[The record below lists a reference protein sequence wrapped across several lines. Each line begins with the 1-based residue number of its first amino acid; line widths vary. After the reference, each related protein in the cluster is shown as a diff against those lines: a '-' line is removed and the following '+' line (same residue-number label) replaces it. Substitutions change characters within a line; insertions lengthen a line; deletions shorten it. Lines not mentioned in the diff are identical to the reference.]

1 VARLPAAWPALRR
14 LVRPRLA
21 VVLGG
26 GAALGAVEAGA
37 IEAFRRHGIVP
48 DLLVGTSVG
57 AINAAFWAFDAEPA
71 NVHRLLHLWTRA
83 DRSTMVPDHGIAML
97 GRVAQARSA
106 LTGQRGV
113 ARMIQAAGLEDALI
127 EESRIPLVVVATDA
141 GSGERVVMRRGPLL
155 PALLASS
162 AIPVLYPA
170 VELDG
175 RRLMDGS
182 VVANCDVDAAV
193 EAGMTDVLAVD
204 VMGDAPETGE
214 SLWDAGD
221 RALRAMLRRQTD
233 LAVRSL
239 RGRARIAVLRPAVP
253 VGARLDDF
261 SRTAELYW
269 AGRDAAEAFLA
280 GTDQFRRWQRA
291 QPVLRAPSS
300 GAGPVAPSGSDLR
313 TSPPP

>member
-1 VARLPAAWPALRR
+1 MASLAGIWLALRR

-26 GAALGAVEAGA
+26 GAAFGAVEAGA
-37 IEAFRRHGIVP
+37 IETFRRHGIVP

-71 NVHRLLHLWTRA
+71 SARRLLHLWMRA
-83 DRSTMVPDHGIAML
+83 DRSTLVPDHGIAML
-97 GRVAQARSA
+97 GRVAQASPA

-113 ARMIQAAGLEDALI
+113 ARMVRAAGLERACI
-127 EESRIPLVVVATDA
+127 EESRVPLAVVAADIRT
-141 GSGERVVMRRGPLL
+141 GERVVMRRGRLL

-162 AIPVLYPA
+162 AVPVLYPA

-175 RRLMDGS
+175 RLLVDGG

-204 VMGDAPETGE
+204 VMGDAPETGRA
-214 SLWDAGD
+214 LWDAGD
-221 RALRAMLRRQTD
+221 RALRALLRRQTD
-233 LAVRSL
+233 LAVRGQL
-239 RGRARIAVLRPAVP
+239 GRARIAVLRPAVP
-253 VGARLDDF
+253 VGVRLDDF
-261 SRTAELYW
+261 SRTAELYR

-280 GTDQFRRWQRA
+280 GTSQFRRWARPGKPRDA
-291 QPVLRAPSS
+291 APAGPRGGAR
-300 GAGPVAPSGSDLR
+300 GAGHL
-313 TSPPP
+313 T